1 MSDPE
6 HLCKFKLGWLSP
18 TGIGLRAELPS
29 IIVKHKLTLHISPSL
44 LLPSLIFPIFMASEE
59 STRDVFRH
67 RDAKA
72 NGSRVFCFELLAD
85 EIELLIFLH
94 TQCCSAAPPH
104 PSLVS
109 PSAGLKARSP
119 INAHRALWVK
129 RVIHIDIRVM
139 ALTNLTAQT
148 ATGLTSGL
156 PPLIQLIFVRANTWI
171 RLRQLCGSGDI
182 NTVITLITL
191 NSKFVCKCTRTQTVR
206 QLLGNR

>member
-1 MSDPE
+1 MFFVTETPKPMGAES
-6 HLCKFKLGWLSP
+6 FVFNYWWMKL
-18 TGIGLRAELPS
+18 S
-29 IIVKHKLTLHISPSL
+29 I
-44 LLPSLIFPIFMASEE
+44 FF
-59 STRDVFRH
+59 
-67 RDAKA
+67 
-72 NGSRVFCFELLAD
+72 
-85 EIELLIFLH
+85 H

-104 PSLVS
+104 PSLIS
-109 PSAGLKARSP
+109 PPSADLKTRSP
-119 INAHRALWVK
+119 INARRALWVK

-139 ALTNLTAQT
+139 VPTNLTAQT
-148 ATGLTSGL
+148 ARGLTSGL